1 MEVKQLNNYYAPIVI
16 EQSGRTERTYDLYS
30 RLLKDRI
37 IFVPEINQYTANS
50 IIGQLLFLKSD
61 DDTKPITMYI
71 NSPGGSILDGDGIL
85 DTMDFVKDSGIEIHT
100 IVVGKAASFGALI
113 LLNGTEGNRFVLPRS
128 RVMIHQPLGGARGQA
143 SDIMREAE
151 LITKMKDE
159 INLFIS
165 KKTNQDLDKVVQ
177 ATDRDTWFRG
187 QEAVDFGL
195 ADKVITNT

>member
-1 MEVKQLNNYYAPIVI
+1 
-16 EQSGRTERTYDLYS
+16 
-30 RLLKDRI
+30 
-37 IFVPEINQYTANS
+37 
-50 IIGQLLFLKSD
+50 
-61 DDTKPITMYI
+61 
-71 NSPGGSILDGDGIL
+71 
-85 DTMDFVKDSGIEIHT
+85 
-100 IVVGKAASFGALI
+100 
-113 LLNGTEGNRFVLPRS
+113 
-128 RVMIHQPLGGARGQA
+128 MIHQPLGGARGQA

>member
-1 MEVKQLNNYYAPIVI
+1 MVNQNYSNYYPPIVI
-16 EQSGRTERTYDLYS
+16 EQSGRTEKTYDLYS

-37 IFVPEINQYTANS
+37 VFLPEINQHTANS

-61 DDTKPITMYI
+61 DSKKPITMYI

-85 DTMDFVKDSGIEIHT
+85 DTMDFVKSSGIEIHT

-113 LLNGTEGNRFVLPRS
+113 LLNGTDGQRFVLPRS

-143 SDIMREAE
+143 SDIIREAE
-151 LITKMKDE
+151 LINKMKDE
-159 INLFIS
+159 INQFIAD
-165 KKTNQDLDKVVQ
+165 KTKQNIDVVIN

-187 QEAVDFGL
+187 QEAVGFGL
-195 ADKVITNT
+195 ADMVISNL

>member
-1 MEVKQLNNYYAPIVI
+1 MSNYFNNYAPIVI

-37 IFVPEINQYTANS
+37 IFVPEINQYSANS
-50 IIGQLLFLKSD
+50 IIGQLLFLKAD

-85 DTMDFVKDSGIEIHT
+85 DTMDFVKSAGIEIHT

-113 LLNGTEGNRFVLPRS
+113 LLNGTEGQRMVLPRS

-143 SDIMREAE
+143 SDIIREAE
-151 LITKMKDE
+151 LINKMKDE
-159 INLFIS
+159 INGFIS
-165 KKTNQDLDKVVQ
+165 EKTSQPIDVIVK

-187 QEAVDFGL
+187 QESVDFGL
-195 ADKVITNT
+195 ADKVVSNLE